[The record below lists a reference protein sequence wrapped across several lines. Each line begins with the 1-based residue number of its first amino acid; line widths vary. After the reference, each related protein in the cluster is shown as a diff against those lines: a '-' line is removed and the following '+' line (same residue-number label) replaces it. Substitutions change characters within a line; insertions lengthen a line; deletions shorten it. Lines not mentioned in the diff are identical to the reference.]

1 MTRKMVLPG
10 EFIVEGDLKL
20 GGGVFRE
27 DKRVYSS
34 VMGLLDLKENF
45 VKVIPITGRYF
56 PKANDFVVG
65 EIEDMD
71 FGSWYANIGA
81 AYSATITAKDYFS
94 ERDGFQEDISK
105 AMRIG
110 DAVYA
115 MIREISPR
123 KRVFLSMRER
133 GSRKLRGGRIIEVTP
148 AKVPRIIGRK
158 GSMIS
163 MIKQETGCRVLVGQ
177 NGRVWIEGT
186 PKKMDLV
193 VRIIERIEKDAHTQG
208 LTENIKNMIMK
219 ER

>member
-20 GGGVFRE
+20 GSGVFRE
-27 DKRVYSS
+27 DKRIYSS
-34 VMGLLDLKENF
+34 VMGLLDIKESF
-45 VKVIPITGRYF
+45 VKVIPITGRYT
-56 PKANDFVVG
+56 PKANDFVIG

-71 FGSWYANIGA
+71 FGSWYTNIGA

-133 GSRKLRGGRIIEVTP
+133 GSRKLRGGRIIEVTS
-148 AKVPRIIGRK
+148 AKVPRVIGRQ

-163 MIKQETGCRVLVGQ
+163 MIKQETDCRVLVGQ
-177 NGRVWIEGT
+177 NGRVWIEGA
-186 PKKMDLV
+186 PERMDLV
-193 VRIIERIEKDAHTQG
+193 VKAIERIEKDAHAPG
-208 LTENIKNMIMK
+208 LTQSIKNMIIE

>member
-10 EFIVEGDLKL
+10 EFIVEGDLRL
-20 GGGVFRE
+20 GEGVFRE
-27 DKRVYSS
+27 NKSVYSS
-34 VMGLLDLKENF
+34 VMGLLDLKENY
-45 VKVIPITGRYF
+45 VRVIPLTGRYV
-56 PKANDFVVG
+56 PKTMDFVIG

-71 FGSWYANIGA
+71 FSNWYANIGA
-81 AYSATITAKDYFS
+81 AYSATVSARDYFS

-110 DAVYA
+110 DTVYA

-133 GSRKLRGGRIIEVTP
+133 GARKLRGGRIIESVP

-163 MIKQETGCRVLVGQ
+163 MIKKETGCQVLVGQ
-177 NGRVWIEGT
+177 NGRIWIDGT
-186 PKKMDLV
+186 PKMADLV
-193 VRIIERIEKDAHTQG
+193 TKVIEKIEKEAHTSG
-208 LTENIKNMIMK
+208 LTESIEKTIEK

>member
-1 MTRKMVLPG
+1 MARKMVFPG
-10 EFIVEGDLKL
+10 EFIVEGDLKM
-20 GGGVFRE
+20 GDGVFRE
-27 DKRVYSS
+27 NKRVYSS

-71 FGSWYANIGA
+71 FGSWYTNIGT

-105 AMRIG
+105 VMRIG

-148 AKVPRIIGRK
+148 AKVPRIIGRQ

-163 MIKQETGCRVLVGQ
+163 MIKHETGCQVLVGQ
-177 NGRVWIEGT
+177 NGRVWIEG
-186 PKKMDLV
+186 PQEKMDLV
-193 VRIIERIEKDAHTQG
+193 AGIIERIEKDAHTQG

>member
-1 MTRKMVLPG
+1 MARKMVFPG

-20 GGGVFRE
+20 GEGVFR
-27 DKRVYSS
+27 DNNRVYSC

-45 VKVIPITGRYF
+45 VKVIPLKGKYI
-56 PKANDFVVG
+56 PKAHDFVIA
-65 EIEDMD
+65 EIDDMD
-71 FGSWYANIGA
+71 FGAWYTNRGA
-81 AYSATITAKDYFS
+81 ASSATITAKDYFS

-105 AMRIG
+105 AMRVG
-110 DAVYA
+110 DTVYA

-123 KRVFLSMRER
+123 KRVFLSMMER
-133 GSRKLRGGRIIEVTP
+133 GTRKLRGGRIIEVTP

-163 MIKQETGCRVLVGQ
+163 MIKDETGCRVLVGQ
-177 NGRVWIEGT
+177 NGRVWIDGPPER
-186 PKKMDLV
+186 MDLV
-193 VRIIERIEKDAHTQG
+193 VRIIEKIEEDAHTSG

>member
-1 MTRKMVLPG
+1 MARKMVLPG
-10 EFIVEGDLKL
+10 EFIVEGDQRL
-20 GGGVFRE
+20 GDGVFRE
-27 DKRVYSS
+27 DNRVYSS

-45 VKVIPITGRYF
+45 VKVIPLTGRYT
-56 PKANDFVVG
+56 PKVNDFVVG

-71 FGSWYANIGA
+71 FSSWYTNIGA
-81 AYSATITAKDYFS
+81 AYSSTITAKDYFS

-105 AMRIG
+105 VMRIG

-133 GSRKLRGGRIIEVTP
+133 GTRKLRGGRIIEVTP

-163 MIKQETGCRVLVGQ
+163 MIKDETGCQVLVGQ
-177 NGRVWIEGT
+177 NGRVWINGT
-186 PKKMDLV
+186 PERSDLV
-193 VRIIERIEKDAHTQG
+193 VKIIERIEKDAHTSG
-208 LTENIKNMIMK
+208 LTESIKNMIMK

>member
-20 GGGVFRE
+20 GSGVFRE
-27 DKRVYSS
+27 DKRIYSS
-34 VMGLLDLKENF
+34 VMGLLDLKESF
-45 VKVIPITGRYF
+45 VKVIPITGRYT
-56 PKANDFVVG
+56 PKANDFVIG
-65 EIEDMD
+65 EIEDID

-110 DAVYA
+110 DTVYA
-115 MIREISPR
+115 IIREISSR

-163 MIKQETGCRVLVGQ
+163 MIKQEAGCRVLVGQ
-177 NGRVWIEGT
+177 NGRVWIDGA
-186 PKKMDLV
+186 PDRMDLV
-193 VRIIERIEKDAHTQG
+193 VKVIEQIEKDAHTPG
-208 LTENIKNMIMK
+208 LTQSVKNMIIK

>member
-10 EFIVEGDLKL
+10 EFIVEGDLRL
-20 GGGVFRE
+20 GEGVFRE
-27 DKRVYSS
+27 NKSVYSS
-34 VMGLLDLKENF
+34 VMGLLDLKENY
-45 VKVIPITGRYF
+45 VRVIPLTGRYV
-56 PKANDFVVG
+56 PKTMDFVIG

-71 FGSWYANIGA
+71 FSNWYANIGA
-81 AYSATITAKDYFS
+81 AYSATISARDYFS

-110 DAVYA
+110 DTVYA

-133 GSRKLRGGRIIEVTP
+133 GARKLRGGRIIESVP

-163 MIKQETGCRVLVGQ
+163 MIKEETGCQVLVGQ
-177 NGRVWIEGT
+177 NGRIWIDGT
-186 PKKMDLV
+186 PKMADLV
-193 VRIIERIEKDAHTQG
+193 TKVIEKIEKEAHTSG
-208 LTENIKNMIMK
+208 LTESIEKTIEK

>member
-20 GGGVFRE
+20 GDGVFRE
-27 DKRVYSS
+27 DGRVYSS
-34 VMGLLDLKENF
+34 VMGLLDLKENY
-45 VKVIPITGRYF
+45 VKVIPITGRYT
-56 PKANDFVVG
+56 PKVHDFVIG
-65 EIEDMD
+65 GIEDMD
-71 FGSWYANIGA
+71 YSNWYVNIGA
-81 AYSATITAKDYFS
+81 AYSATITAKDFFR

-105 AMRIG
+105 AMSMG
-110 DAVYA
+110 DTVYT

-133 GSRKLRGGRIIEVTP
+133 GTRKLRGGRIIEVTP

-163 MIKQETGCRVLVGQ
+163 MIKHETGCRVLVGQ
-177 NGRVWIEGT
+177 NGRVWIEGA
-186 PKKMDLV
+186 PERMDLV
-193 VRIIERIEKDAHTQG
+193 VRMIERIEKDAHTSG
-208 LTENIKNMIMK
+208 LTQNIKDMIIK

>member
-1 MTRKMVLPG
+1 MMRKMVLPG
-10 EFIVEGDLKL
+10 EFIIEGDLRL
-20 GGGVFRE
+20 GEGVFRE
-27 DKRVYSS
+27 NKSVYSS
-34 VMGLLDLKENF
+34 VMGLLDLKENY
-45 VKVIPITGRYF
+45 VRVIPLTGRYV
-56 PKANDFVVG
+56 PKTMDFVIG

-71 FGSWYANIGA
+71 FSNWYANIGA
-81 AYSATITAKDYFS
+81 AYSATISARDYFS

-110 DAVYA
+110 DTVYA

-133 GSRKLRGGRIIEVTP
+133 GARKLRGGRIIESVP

-163 MIKQETGCRVLVGQ
+163 MIKKETGCQVLVGQ
-177 NGRVWIEGT
+177 NGRIWIDGT
-186 PKKMDLV
+186 PKMADLATKV
-193 VRIIERIEKDAHTQG
+193 IEKIEKEAHTSG
-208 LTENIKNMIMK
+208 LTESIKKTIEK

>member
-1 MTRKMVLPG
+1 MIRKMVLPG

-27 DKRVYSS
+27 DKRVYSL
-34 VMGLLDLKENF
+34 VLGLLDLTENF
-45 VKVIPITGRYF
+45 VKVIPLKGKYV
-56 PKANDFVVG
+56 PKAHDFVIA
-65 EIEDMD
+65 EIDDMD
-71 FGSWYANIGA
+71 FGAWYADIGA
-81 AYSATITAKDYFS
+81 ASSTTITAKDYFS

-177 NGRVWIEGT
+177 NGRVWIEGA
-186 PKKMDLV
+186 PERMDLV

-208 LTENIKNMIMK
+208 LTQNIKDMIMK

>member
-10 EFIVEGDLKL
+10 EFIVEGDLRL
-20 GGGVFRE
+20 GEGVFKE
-27 DKRVYSS
+27 NKSVYSS
-34 VMGLLDLKENF
+34 VMGLLDLKENY
-45 VKVIPITGRYF
+45 VRVIPLTGRYV
-56 PKANDFVVG
+56 PKTMDFVIG

-71 FGSWYANIGA
+71 FSNWYANIGA
-81 AYSATITAKDYFS
+81 AYSATISARDYFS

-110 DAVYA
+110 DTVYA

-133 GSRKLRGGRIIEVTP
+133 GARKLRGGRIIESVP

-163 MIKQETGCRVLVGQ
+163 MIKKETGCQVLVGQ
-177 NGRVWIEGT
+177 NGRIWIDGT
-186 PKKMDLV
+186 PKMADLV
-193 VRIIERIEKDAHTQG
+193 TKVIEKIEKEAHTSG
-208 LTENIKNMIMK
+208 LTESIEKTIEK

>member
-10 EFIVEGDLKL
+10 EFIVEGDLRL
-20 GGGVFRE
+20 GEGVFRE
-27 DKRVYSS
+27 NKSVYSS
-34 VMGLLDLKENF
+34 VMGLLDLKENY
-45 VKVIPITGRYF
+45 VRVIPLTGRYV
-56 PKANDFVVG
+56 PKTMDFVIG

-71 FGSWYANIGA
+71 FSNWYANIGA
-81 AYSATITAKDYFS
+81 AYSATVSARDYFS

-110 DAVYA
+110 DTVYA

-123 KRVFLSMRER
+123 KRVFLSMKER
-133 GSRKLRGGRIIEVTP
+133 GARKLRGGRIIESVP

-163 MIKQETGCRVLVGQ
+163 MIKKETGCQVLVGQ
-177 NGRVWIEGT
+177 NGRIWIDGT
-186 PKKMDLV
+186 PKMADLV
-193 VRIIERIEKDAHTQG
+193 TKVIEKIEKEAHTSG
-208 LTENIKNMIMK
+208 LTESIEKTIEK

>member
-1 MTRKMVLPG
+1 MSRKMVIPG
-10 EFIVEGDLKL
+10 EFIVEGDMKL
-20 GGGVFRE
+20 GEGVFRE
-27 DKRVYSS
+27 NNRIYSK
-34 VMGLLDLKENF
+34 VMGLLDQKENF
-45 VKVIPITGRYF
+45 VKVIPLTGRYT
-56 PKANDFVVG
+56 PKVHDFVIA

-71 FGSWYANIGA
+71 FSNWYTNIGA
-81 AYSATITAKDYFS
+81 ASSATITAKDYFS
-94 ERDGFQEDISK
+94 ERDGFQEDIKK
-105 AMRIG
+105 AMNMG

-177 NGRVWIEGT
+177 NGRVWIDGPT
-186 PKKMDLV
+186 DRADLV
-193 VRIIERIEKDAHTQG
+193 VRIIEKIEKDAHTQG
-208 LTENIKNMIMK
+208 LTESIKTMITK

>member
-10 EFIVEGDLKL
+10 EFIVEGDLRL
-20 GGGVFRE
+20 GEGVFRE
-27 DKRVYSS
+27 NKSVYSS
-34 VMGLLDLKENF
+34 VMGLLDLKENY
-45 VKVIPITGRYF
+45 VRVIPLTGRYV
-56 PKANDFVVG
+56 PKTMDFVIG

-71 FGSWYANIGA
+71 FSNWYANIGA
-81 AYSATITAKDYFS
+81 AYSATISARDYFS

-110 DAVYA
+110 DTVYA

-133 GSRKLRGGRIIEVTP
+133 GARKLRGGRIIESVP

-163 MIKQETGCRVLVGQ
+163 MIKKETGCQVLVGQ
-177 NGRVWIEGT
+177 NGRIWIDGT
-186 PKKMDLV
+186 PKMADLV
-193 VRIIERIEKDAHTQG
+193 TKVIEKIEKEAHTSG
-208 LTENIKNMIMK
+208 LTESIEKTIEK

>member
-1 MTRKMVLPG
+1 MTRKMVFPG
-10 EFIVEGDLKL
+10 EFIVEGDIKL
-20 GGGVFRE
+20 GGGVFRD
-27 DKRVYSS
+27 DKKIYSS
-34 VMGLLDLKENF
+34 VMGLLDLKESF
-45 VKVIPITGRYF
+45 VRVIPLTGRYI

-65 EIEDMD
+65 EIEDLD
-71 FGSWYANIGA
+71 FGSWYADIGA

-105 AMRIG
+105 AMCIG

-133 GSRKLRGGRIIEVTP
+133 GSRKLRSGRIIEVTP

-177 NGRVWIEGT
+177 NGRVWIDGAPE
-186 PKKMDLV
+186 KMDLV
-193 VRIIERIEKDAHTQG
+193 VRVIERIEKDAHTPG
-208 LTENIKNMIMK
+208 LTQSIKDMIIE

>member
-1 MTRKMVLPG
+1 MMRKMVLPG
-10 EFIVEGDLKL
+10 EFIIEGDLRH
-20 GGGVFRE
+20 GEGVFRE
-27 DKRVYSS
+27 NKSVYSS
-34 VMGLLDLKENF
+34 VMGLLDLKENY
-45 VKVIPITGRYF
+45 VRVIPLTGRYV
-56 PKANDFVVG
+56 PKTMDFVIG

-71 FGSWYANIGA
+71 FSNWYANIGA
-81 AYSATITAKDYFS
+81 AYSATISARDYFS

-110 DAVYA
+110 DTVYA

-133 GSRKLRGGRIIEVTP
+133 GARKLRGGRIIESVP

-163 MIKQETGCRVLVGQ
+163 MIKKETGCQVLVGQ
-177 NGRVWIEGT
+177 NGRIWIDGT
-186 PKKMDLV
+186 PKMADLV
-193 VRIIERIEKDAHTQG
+193 TKVIEKIEKEAHTSG
-208 LTENIKNMIMK
+208 LTESIEKTIEK

>member
-10 EFIVEGDLKL
+10 EFIVEGDIRM

-27 DKRVYSS
+27 DNRIYSS

-45 VKVIPITGRYF
+45 VKVIPLTGRYT
-56 PKANDFVVG
+56 PKVNDFVVG

-71 FGSWYANIGA
+71 FSSWYVTIGA
-81 AYSATITAKDYFS
+81 AYSATITAKDYFR

-110 DAVYA
+110 DTVYA

-123 KRVFLSMRER
+123 KRVFLSMRDR
-133 GSRKLRGGRIIEVTP
+133 GTRKLRGGRVIEVTP

-177 NGRVWIEGT
+177 NGRVWIDGSPE
-186 PKKMDLV
+186 KSDLV
-193 VRIIERIEKDAHTQG
+193 VRIIEKIEKGAHTAG
-208 LTENIKNMIMK
+208 LTESIKNMIIK